1 MNETFRIG
9 DLAERTGVKV
19 VTIRYYEQA
28 GLLPECERTTANY
41 RVYAQEHLERLRF
54 VRRCRDLGFSLE
66 QIKNMLL
73 LSAAESPTC
82 VDVCKVATDHLR
94 EVESKIADLRRLASE
109 LRRLRSSC
117 SGKRLSR
124 ECRIIAA
131 LAQNRS
137 ED

>member
-1 MNETFRIG
+1 MDATFRIG
-9 DLAERTGVKV
+9 GLAKRTGVKV

-28 GLLPECERTTANY
+28 GLLPVCERTTGNY
-41 RVYAQEHLERLRF
+41 RVYAQEHLERLNF

-66 QIKNMLL
+66 QIKDMLL
-73 LSAAESPTC
+73 LSGAESPMC
-82 VDVCKVATDHLR
+82 ADVCDVAAGHLK

-117 SGKRLSR
+117 NGKHSSR

-131 LAQNRS
+131 LAQS
-137 ED
+137 

>member
-1 MNETFRIG
+1 MDVTFRIG
-9 DLAERTGVKV
+9 DLAKRTGVKV

-28 GLLPECERTTANY
+28 GLLPICERTTGNY
-41 RVYAQEHLERLRF
+41 RVYAQEHLERLNF

-66 QIKNMLL
+66 QIKDMLL
-73 LSAAESPTC
+73 LSGAESPMC
-82 VDVCKVATDHLR
+82 ADVCDVAAGHLK

-117 SGKRLSR
+117 NGKHSSR

-131 LAQNRS
+131 LAQS
-137 ED
+137 

>member
-1 MNETFRIG
+1 MDATFQIG
-9 DLAERTGVKV
+9 DLAKRTGVKI

-28 GLLPECERTTANY
+28 GLMPVCERTAGNY
-41 RVYAQEHLERLRF
+41 RVYVQEHLDRLHF

-66 QIKNMLL
+66 QIKDMLL

-82 VDVCKVATDHLR
+82 ADVCDVAADHLK

-117 SGKRLSR
+117 NGKRSSR

-131 LAQNRS
+131 LAQS
-137 ED
+137 